1 MIYLLGGSG
10 YVGGAYQALL
20 RKKASPSAT
29 SSAREIDYA
38 APGVL
43 LAALRAGPAGVP
55 DQRGRAT
62 PANPTSTPAKCTRRN
77 ACIGNAVLPGLIARA
92 CAEAGVPWGHVSS
105 GCIFSG
111 AAARRQRLHRGGHAQ
126 FHVSHQSL
134 LVLQR
139 HQGPG
144 RGGARG
150 RAEPVCLAP
159 ADSVR
164 PGRQSPQ
171 LPDQADALP
180 AAPRGDQLGLPAP

>member
-20 RKKASPSAT
+20 AKKGVPFRNLKRA
-29 SSAREIDYA
+29 EIDYA

-43 LAALRAGPAGVP
+43 LAALRRDRPEFLINAAGYTGKPNV
-55 DQRGRAT
+55 D
-62 PANPTSTPAKCTRRN
+62 
-77 ACIGNAVLPGLIARA
+77 ACEVHKAECLHGNAVLPGLIARA
-92 CAEAGVPWGHVSS
+92 CAEAGIPWGHVSS
-105 GCIFSG
+105 GCIFTGARPDGSG
-111 AAARRQRLHRGGHAQ
+111 FTEEDTPE
-126 FHVSHQSL
+126 FHVSHQLL

-159 ADSVR
+159 AHPLRPVR
-164 PGRQSPQ
+164 ESPQ

-180 AAPRGDQLGLPAP
+180 AAPRGDQLGLPAA